1 MLSSAGLER
10 RFWAAT
16 AIDSDSFDKQV
27 ELKVD
32 QQEDLKQQ
40 HEENL
45 ELYIEVCL
53 TEPTQTES
61 TPSESIPYNIVLN
74 RTRRIDVRPP
84 LRYGLED
91 TTEYALQFGEE
102 VDTNV
107 SSSHHKRLVA
117 KEGDLTAE
125 GTSGL

>member
-1 MLSSAGLER
+1 
-10 RFWAAT
+10 
-16 AIDSDSFDKQV
+16 V

-40 HEENL
+40 HEESL

-61 TPSESIPYNIVLN
+61 TPSESIPYSIVLN

-84 LRYGLED
+84 QRYGLED

-117 KEGDLTAE
+117 KEGDLAAE
-125 GTSGL
+125 GTSRL